1 MEPLPDMRFQKAF
14 TLIEVLVVVAIIALL
29 VAILL
34 PSLAAARAQARAV
47 LCMNNVKQ
55 IGLAA
60 QMYAME
66 FKDTFPSSAHG
77 GTPDPKTWWLHILT
91 RYSKAP
97 LLFQCPDDE
106 AKNFLD
112 WSKPLPPKS
121 ELSKYRWA
129 SYAVNYLVVTHTDAD
144 NNPITAYS
152 DKISRVRRP
161 GDVVL
166 VGESEDS
173 LLGVDHIHP
182 ERFEW
187 TGGPEGQIATK
198 RHQGKANYLFVD
210 AHVAR
215 LRIEA
220 GQSHLNSLA
229 QDLKQKFRIYGGLE
243 PFALGSHFA

>member
-1 MEPLPDMRFQKAF
+1 MRYRKAF
-14 TLIEVLVVVAIIALL
+14 TLIEVLVVVAIIATLI
-29 VAILL
+29 AILL
-34 PSLAAARAQARAV
+34 PSLAAARAQGRSV

-60 QMYAME
+60 KMYAME

-77 GTPDPKTWWLHILT
+77 GEANPKTWWLHVLT

-97 LLFQCPDDE
+97 LLFKCPDDKAE
-106 AKNFLD
+106 NFLD
-112 WSKPLPPKS
+112 WSKTLPSSS
-121 ELSKYRWA
+121 ELSNYRWS
-129 SYAVNYLVVTHTDAD
+129 SYAVNYLLVTHTDLN

-152 DKISRVRRP
+152 DKISRVHRP
-161 GDVVL
+161 AYVVL

-198 RHQGKANYLFVD
+198 RHQNKANYLFVD
-210 AHVAR
+210 AHVAK
-215 LRIEA
+215 LRIEETWIEGKRNWWDPQYA
-220 GQSHLNSLA
+220 PAWHDATSPPPPQ
-229 QDLKQKFRIYGGLE
+229 
-243 PFALGSHFA
+243 